1 MPGDVESNLSKIW
14 KLPSPPCNDKP
25 PFHSLPGCDT
35 LCRGKWRS
43 IPPGR
48 RRRAKMINYFWQV
61 FIVLLPGWY
70 KFSAASVKILTDG
83 KFSIEFTFKGKAS
96 FLGRQINLARRA
108 SQCCQ
113 TTNLKRGIASGIRP
127 CANHPS
133 TGQPFVRHLVKKKVN
148 KYKNRKAQQNTHTH
162 RVFPSASPN
171 HSS

>member
-96 FLGRQINLARRA
+96 FLGRQINLAPQGQ
-108 SQCCQ
+108 SVLPDNQFE
-113 TTNLKRGIASGIRP
+113 KRNCLRDTALCKSSI
-127 CANHPS
+127 NWS
-133 TGQPFVRHLVKKKVN
+133 TFCEAFSEKKKKINIKIEKHN
-148 KYKNRKAQQNTHTH
+148 KTHTH